1 MTSTNQGLIRQD
13 RMGRLRFTKEQRD
26 ALLDAFESSG
36 LSGTRF
42 AAAHGVK
49 YQTFATWVQKRKQP
63 AAPSPPER
71 PLPAA
76 LALALAEV
84 EAFPAAPP
92 EAGVELRLPGGI
104 VVPVSRRDQV
114 PLAVALILELAR
126 AGSC

>member
-13 RMGRLRFTKEQRD
+13 RMGRLRFTREQRE

-63 AAPSPPER
+63 AAPLPAGH

-84 EAFPAAPP
+84 EAFPTAPP
-92 EAGVELRLPGGI
+92 EAAVELRLPGGI
-104 VVPVSRRDQV
+104 VVAISGRDQV
-114 PLAVALILELAR
+114 PLAVVLIRELVR

>member
-1 MTSTNQGLIRQD
+1 
-13 RMGRLRFTKEQRD
+13 MGRLRFTREQRE

-63 AAPSPPER
+63 AAPLPAGH

-84 EAFPAAPP
+84 ETCPAAPR
-92 EAGVELRLPGGI
+92 EAAVELRLPGGI
-104 VVPVSRRDQV
+104 VVAISGRDQV
-114 PLAVALILELAR
+114 PLAVVLVRELVR
-126 AGSC
+126 TGSC